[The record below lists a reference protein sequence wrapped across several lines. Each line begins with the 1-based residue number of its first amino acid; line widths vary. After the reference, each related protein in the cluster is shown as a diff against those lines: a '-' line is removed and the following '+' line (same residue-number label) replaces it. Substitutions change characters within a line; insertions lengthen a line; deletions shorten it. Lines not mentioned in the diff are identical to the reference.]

1 MYGSLRRQALES
13 RKAHESTKTMSRKA
27 KARLEA
33 STVASPGISPAGSRS
48 SSRAARLG
56 SHPNSAHGSVDGSH
70 ASPSP
75 PRLFQSS
82 EGSEDEDDEDDEE
95 ELIKGLSKLVDTINN
110 RDFAKASSEGR
121 ATHLKTL
128 ANSLAANYYG
138 DDDRQMAKIIPTLLK
153 CASDGTDAPT
163 TIPAVRSL
171 AIILVTVRN
180 PSGDLYAEV
189 RDHLK
194 ACVEDSSSSQGQA
207 AAIGAL
213 ACAAYFG
220 AASLEEIE
228 EILDYYLEIVAT
240 DGKAVDAADNAEVV
254 TAAIQYWSFLST
266 FLEVD
271 VDKFNDALT
280 TFVDQLDSTSPEV
293 LVAAGQAIALI
304 YEKEYVPNVGDVNDI
319 KDGTVDEDEEM
330 RIKPAFR
337 RSNWAHAHLIH
348 SRDDRALKAKL
359 EDLAKARMRHAK
371 RETQK
376 LLHATFR
383 DIGSA
388 VNMPWRGP
396 AFGFPREEIAL
407 GGPRAT
413 VGYGPR
419 GGDRVPVERWWQQLR
434 IEAVRALLKSGTR
447 EHYLRNPAVGEILAP
462 AAMPRSRFTRRDGDE
477 NEVVFDKTGVSEVTK
492 IADQPAYGDVSAEE
506 SDEE

>member
-13 RKAHESTKTMSRKA
+13 RKTHESTKTMSRKA

-33 STVASPGISPAGSRS
+33 STIASPGISPAGSRS
-48 SSRAARLG
+48 SSRAARLE
-56 SHPNSAHGSVDGSH
+56 SRPNSARASADGSH
-70 ASPSP
+70 ASASP

-82 EGSEDEDDEDDEE
+82 EGSEDDDDEDDEE
-95 ELIKGLSKLVDTINN
+95 ELIRGLSKLVDTINN

-153 CASDGTDAPT
+153 CVSDGTDAPT
-163 TIPAVRSL
+163 TIPAIRSL
-171 AIILVTVRN
+171 AIILITVRN

-194 ACVEDSSSSQGQA
+194 ACVEDPSSSQGQA
-207 AAIGAL
+207 TAIGAL

-220 AASLEEIE
+220 GASLEEIE

-240 DGKAVDAADNAEVV
+240 DGKSVDAPDNAEVV
-254 TAAIQYWSFLST
+254 TAAAQYWSFLST

-271 VDKFNDALT
+271 VDKCSDALD
-280 TFVDQLDSTSPEV
+280 TFAEQLDSTSPEV

-304 YEKEYVPNVGDVNDI
+304 YEKEYVPNVGDVNNIRDSA
-319 KDGTVDEDEEM
+319 VDEDEEM

-348 SRDDRALKAKL
+348 SPDDRELKAKL
-359 EDLAKARMRHAK
+359 ADLAKARMRHAK
-371 RETQK
+371 REVQK
-376 LLHATFR
+376 LLHSMFR
-383 DIGSA
+383 DVGSS
-388 VNMPWRGP
+388 VDKPWRGP
-396 AFGFPREEIAL
+396 GFGFPRDDTTLA
-407 GGPRAT
+407 GPRAT
-413 VGYGPR
+413 VGYSPH

-434 IEAVRALLKSGTR
+434 IEALRALLKGGMR

-462 AAMPRSRFTRRDGDE
+462 AATPRSRFARRGGDSE
-477 NEVVFDKTGVSEVTK
+477 EEIVFGEAGVSEVAR
-492 IADQPAYGDVSAEE
+492 IADQPTYGDVSEE
-506 SDEE
+506 E